1 MFTWRRQR
9 RPPRTPRTARG
20 RSTSRRAAG
29 RHGAVTAAICPGCA
43 LAAHSVRSSLL
54 IWTPTL
60 WIELPRTSP
69 ISSHHSASAAAV
81 GCVIGALR
89 EDRRARVFAMEES
102 SVRRRSYLAMKEF
115 IGVPT
120 LRTWIPLV
128 RSDIIDFDA
137 HAADLDSPCPQPT
150 PGPSSLGD
158 ERIHRCVGM
167 PRGLLTLSLHMPA
180 AQLPRRGPPA

>member
-1 MFTWRRQR
+1 MRTTRCGPATRSSRCPWRTTLPSPSEHTDRRPMNSFIAKCRWPWRRL
-9 RPPRTPRTARG
+9 RTRG
-20 RSTSRRAAG
+20 LMGLVRGSSMAA
-29 RHGAVTAAICPGCA
+29 
-43 LAAHSVRSSLL
+43 
-54 IWTPTL
+54 
-60 WIELPRTSP
+60 
-69 ISSHHSASAAAV
+69 
-81 GCVIGALR
+81 CVIGALR